1 MNVSD
6 IMSRDVRLVDPGTML
21 AEAARTMR
29 DTDVGFLP
37 VGDNDRLVGT
47 LTDRDIAIRGTAEGK
62 DPNTTPV
69 SDVMSTDLV
78 YCFEH
83 QDAGEAAAI
92 MGERQVRRLPVLNR
106 DKRLVG
112 IVSVGDIATETGHL
126 GLAGATVEAVS
137 EDK

>member
-6 IMSRDVRLVDPGTML
+6 IMSRDVQLVDPKTRL
-21 AEAARTMR
+21 AEAARMMR
-29 DTDVGFLP
+29 DKDIGFLP
-37 VGDNDRLVGT
+37 VGEEDRLVGT
-47 LTDRDIAIRGTAEGK
+47 LTDRDIAIRSTAEGK
-62 DPNTTPV
+62 DPNATTV
-69 SDVMSTDLV
+69 GDAMSTNLV

-106 DKRLVG
+106 DKRMVG

-137 EDK
+137 ADK